1 MKRLFSLIP
10 ITLLAVLL
18 VACGSA
24 GTNASG
30 SANSATKTTTT
41 NCLTAASGTIQHIS
55 SSGLQLTSLQGKTVQ
70 VTFTSATTFT
80 RQSIVKPSSIKTG
93 TPVSIIIVLN
103 ADNSYSALSVSIRS
117 SSTRLGGF
125 TGGAKLCSGQTF
137 RGTGTPGAFGGS
149 GFGGS
154 GTPGASGGGQARQT
168 VTGTVSQINGTM
180 LTVTDTSGNNITAN
194 LTATTR
200 ITAQQTFSASDLHGG
215 VAVTVIGTANGQGV
229 ISASSV
235 SPLQGLPNRRPR
247 ATPTV
252 NT

>member
-1 MKRLFSLIP
+1 MKRLFSLTSI
-10 ITLLAVLL
+10 ILLATLL

-24 GTNASG
+24 STNTSG

-41 NCLTAASGTIQHIS
+41 NCLTAASGTIQTIS
-55 SSGLQLTSLQGKTVQ
+55 NGGLQLKSLQGKTVQ

-80 RQSIVKPSSIKTG
+80 RQSAVKPSSIKTG

-117 SSTRLGGF
+117 SSARLGGF

-137 RGTGTPGAFGGS
+137 RGNGTPGAFGGP
-149 GFGGS
+149 GFGG
-154 GTPGASGGGQARQT
+154 GTPGASGGQVRQT
-168 VTGTVSQINGTM
+168 VTGTVSQVNGSM
-180 LTVTDTSGNNITAN
+180 LTVADTSGNNITAN

-200 ITAQQTFSASDLHGG
+200 ITAQQTFPASDLHSG
-215 VAVTVIGTANGQGV
+215 VAVTVIGTVNGQGV

-235 SPLQGLPNRRPR
+235 SLLQGLPNRRPR

-252 NT
+252 NA